1 MHDHDAETD
10 DDPTASLP
18 TSVVLRLQGEGTV
31 ACNLPGVHG
40 CAPLLVMEPAASKL
54 EREPTEDDPF
64 FETGGPTDG
73 MQAVLGPVRRAPET
87 LAPGEYRL
95 VGWIAEVNDMAA
107 GPGQTMNPWVST
119 VRGCATD
126 VRIPETASRVEVT
139 VHYDASGSC
148 DIDVALI
155 DQPD

>member
-1 MHDHDAETD
+1 VDRGLDVDVIAPQVSFFFNAHIDLLEEIAKFRAARRLW
-10 DDPTASLP
+10 ASIMAD
-18 TSVVLRLQGEGTV
+18 RFH
-31 ACNLPGVHG
+31 A
-40 CAPLLVMEPAASKL
+40 K
-54 EREPTEDDPF
+54 
-64 FETGGPTDG
+64 
-73 MQAVLGPVRRAPET
+73 APES

-107 GPGQTMNPWVST
+107 GPGQTMKPWVST